1 MKKLE
6 QQELERLTSA
16 TKNLRDSRNTIA
28 DIEISLNHL
37 ESKKKAVLFN
47 AEQAAEEL
55 NNIQGELQ
63 EKYGNV
69 LIDVVTGEIKEENDN
84 SEN

>member
-6 QQELERLTSA
+6 DQELERLNNA
-16 TKNLRDSRNTIA
+16 TKSLRDARTMIA
-28 DIEISLNHL
+28 DIELSMHRLK
-37 ESKKKAVLFN
+37 SKKQSVLFN

-69 LIDVVTGEIKEENDN
+69 LIDTQTGEIKEDNHDN
-84 SEN
+84 S

>member
-28 DIEISLNHL
+28 DIEISLNRL

>member
-6 QQELERLTSA
+6 EQELERLNNA
-16 TKNLRDSRNTIA
+16 TKSLREARNTIA
-28 DIEISLNHL
+28 DIEISAHRL
-37 ESKKKAVLFN
+37 ESRKKSVLFN

-69 LIDVVTGEIKEENDN
+69 LIDVTTGEIKEDNHDN
-84 SEN
+84 S

>member
-16 TKNLRDSRNTIA
+16 TKNLRDARNTIA
-28 DIEISLNHL
+28 DIEISLNRL

-63 EKYGNV
+63 ERYGNV
-69 LIDVVTGEIKEENDN
+69 LIDVVTGEIKDENI
-84 SEN
+84 S

>member
-6 QQELERLTSA
+6 DQELERLNNA
-16 TKNLRDSRNTIA
+16 TKSLREARATIA
-28 DIEISLNHL
+28 DIEISTYRL

-55 NNIQGELQ
+55 NTIQGELQ

-69 LIDVVTGEIKEENDN
+69 LIDTQTGEIKEDNNDN
-84 SEN
+84 S

>member
-6 QQELERLTSA
+6 EQELSRLNET
-16 TKNLRDSRNTIA
+16 TKGLREARTTIA
-28 DIEISLNHL
+28 DIEISLNRL
-37 ESKKKAVLFN
+37 KTQKQSVLFN
-47 AEQAAEEL
+47 AEKFAEEL

-69 LIDVVTGEIKEENDN
+69 LIDTVTGEIKEQNAN
-84 SEN
+84 S

>member
-28 DIEISLNHL
+28 DIEISLNRL

-63 EKYGNV
+63 ERYGNV

>member
-6 QQELERLTSA
+6 DQELERLNNA
-16 TKNLRDSRNTIA
+16 TKSLREARNTIA
-28 DIEISLNHL
+28 DIEISTYRL
-37 ESKKKAVLFN
+37 ETKKKAVLFN

-69 LIDVVTGEIKEENDN
+69 LIDVTTGEIKEDNHDN
-84 SEN
+84 S

>member
-6 QQELERLTSA
+6 EQELDRLNNA
-16 TKNLRDSRNTIA
+16 TKSLREARNTIA
-28 DIEISLNHL
+28 DIEISAYRL
-37 ESKKKAVLFN
+37 ETKKKAVLFN

-63 EKYGNV
+63 AKYGNV
-69 LIDVVTGEIKEENDN
+69 LIDITTGEIKEDNHDN
-84 SEN
+84 S

>member
-6 QQELERLTSA
+6 DQELERLNNA
-16 TKNLRDSRNTIA
+16 TKSLREARATIA
-28 DIEISLNHL
+28 DIEISTYRL

-47 AEQAAEEL
+47 AEQSAEEL
-55 NNIQGELQ
+55 NAIQGELQ

-69 LIDVVTGEIKEENDN
+69 LIDTQTGEIKEDNNDN
-84 SEN
+84 S

>member
-6 QQELERLTSA
+6 EQELERLNNA
-16 TKNLRDSRNTIA
+16 TKSLREARNTIA
-28 DIEISLNHL
+28 DIEISAHRL
-37 ESKKKAVLFN
+37 ESRKKAVLFN

-69 LIDVVTGEIKEENDN
+69 LIDVTTGEIKEDNHDN
-84 SEN
+84 S

>member
-6 QQELERLTSA
+6 QDELSRLTNA
-16 TKNLRDSRNTIA
+16 TKNLRDARNTIA
-28 DIEISLNHL
+28 DIEISLNRL
-37 ESKKKAVLFN
+37 ETRKKSSLFN

-63 EKYGNV
+63 ERYGNV
-69 LIDVVTGEIKEENDN
+69 LIDVITGEIKEENDN
-84 SEN
+84 PKN

>member
-16 TKNLRDSRNTIA
+16 TKNLRDARNTIA
-28 DIEISLNHL
+28 DIEISLNRL

-63 EKYGNV
+63 ERYGNV

>member
-28 DIEISLNHL
+28 DIEISLNRL

-69 LIDVVTGEIKEENDN
+69 LIDVVTGEIKDENI
-84 SEN
+84 S

>member
-6 QQELERLTSA
+6 EQELERLNNA
-16 TKNLRDSRNTIA
+16 TKSLREARATIA
-28 DIEISLNHL
+28 DIEISTYRLD
-37 ESKKKAVLFN
+37 SKKKAVLFN

-55 NNIQGELQ
+55 NTIQGELQ

-69 LIDVVTGEIKEENDN
+69 LIDTQTGEIKEDNNDN
-84 SEN
+84 S

>member
-6 QQELERLTSA
+6 EQELERLNNA
-16 TKNLRDSRNTIA
+16 TKSLREARNTIA
-28 DIEISLNHL
+28 DIEISAHRL
-37 ESKKKAVLFN
+37 ESRKTAVLFN

-69 LIDVVTGEIKEENDN
+69 LIDVTTGEIKEDNHDN
-84 SEN
+84 S

>member
-6 QQELERLTSA
+6 NQELERLNNA
-16 TKNLRDSRNTIA
+16 TKSLREARATIA
-28 DIEISLNHL
+28 DIEISAYRL

-55 NNIQGELQ
+55 NTIQGELQ
-63 EKYGNV
+63 AKYGNV
-69 LIDVVTGEIKEENDN
+69 LIDTQTGEIKEDNHDN
-84 SEN
+84 S

>member
-6 QQELERLTSA
+6 DQELERLNNA
-16 TKNLRDSRNTIA
+16 TKSLREARATIA
-28 DIEISLNHL
+28 DIEISTYRLD
-37 ESKKKAVLFN
+37 SKKKAVLFN

-55 NNIQGELQ
+55 NTIQGELQ

-69 LIDVVTGEIKEENDN
+69 LIDTQTGEIKEDNNDN
-84 SEN
+84 S

>member
-6 QQELERLTSA
+6 DQELERLNNA
-16 TKNLRDSRNTIA
+16 TKSLREARATIA
-28 DIEISLNHL
+28 DIEISTYRL

-55 NNIQGELQ
+55 NNIQEELQ
-63 EKYGNV
+63 AKYGNV
-69 LIDVVTGEIKEENDN
+69 LIDTQTGEIKEDNNDN
-84 SEN
+84 S

>member
-16 TKNLRDSRNTIA
+16 TKNLRDARNTIA
-28 DIEISLNHL
+28 DIEISLNRL

>member
-28 DIEISLNHL
+28 DIEISLNRL

-63 EKYGNV
+63 ERYGNV
-69 LIDVVTGEIKEENDN
+69 IIDVVTGEIKDEKI
-84 SEN
+84 S

>member
-6 QQELERLTSA
+6 EQELERLNNA
-16 TKNLRDSRNTIA
+16 TKSLREARNTIA
-28 DIEISLNHL
+28 DIEISAHRL
-37 ESKKKAVLFN
+37 ESRKKAVLFN
-47 AEQAAEEL
+47 AEQASEAL

-69 LIDVVTGEIKEENDN
+69 LIDITTGEIKEDNHDN
-84 SEN
+84 S

>member
-6 QQELERLTSA
+6 EQELERLNNA
-16 TKNLRDSRNTIA
+16 TKSLREARNTIA
-28 DIEISLNHL
+28 DIEISAYRL
-37 ESKKKAVLFN
+37 ETKKKAVLFN

-63 EKYGNV
+63 ARYGNV
-69 LIDVVTGEIKEENDN
+69 LIDITTGEIKEDNHDN
-84 SEN
+84 S

>member
-6 QQELERLTSA
+6 DQELERLNNA
-16 TKNLRDSRNTIA
+16 TKSLREARNTIA
-28 DIEISLNHL
+28 DIEISAYRL
-37 ESKKKAVLFN
+37 ETKKKAVLFN

-63 EKYGNV
+63 ARYGNV
-69 LIDVVTGEIKEENDN
+69 LIDITTGEIKEDNHDN
-84 SEN
+84 S

>member
-6 QQELERLTSA
+6 DQELERLNNA
-16 TKNLRDSRNTIA
+16 TKSLREARATIA
-28 DIEISLNHL
+28 DIEISTYRLD
-37 ESKKKAVLFN
+37 SKKKAVLFN

-55 NNIQGELQ
+55 NTIQGELQ

-69 LIDVVTGEIKEENDN
+69 LIDTQTGEIKEDNHDN
-84 SEN
+84 S

>member
-6 QQELERLTSA
+6 EQELERLNNA
-16 TKNLRDSRNTIA
+16 TKSLREARATIA
-28 DIEISLNHL
+28 DIEISTYRLD
-37 ESKKKAVLFN
+37 SKKKAVLFN

-55 NNIQGELQ
+55 NTIQGELQ

-69 LIDVVTGEIKEENDN
+69 LIDTQTGEIKEDNHDN
-84 SEN
+84 S

>member
-6 QQELERLTSA
+6 EQELERLNNAPKS
-16 TKNLRDSRNTIA
+16 LREARNTIA
-28 DIEISLNHL
+28 DIEISAYRL
-37 ESKKKAVLFN
+37 ETKKKAVLFN

-63 EKYGNV
+63 ARYGNV
-69 LIDVVTGEIKEENDN
+69 LIDITTGEIKEDNHDN
-84 SEN
+84 S

>member
-6 QQELERLTSA
+6 DQELERLTNA
-16 TKNLRDSRNTIA
+16 TKSLREARNTIA
-28 DIEISLNHL
+28 DIEISTYRL
-37 ESKKKAVLFN
+37 ETKKKAVLFN

-69 LIDVVTGEIKEENDN
+69 LIDVATGEIKEDNHDN
-84 SEN
+84 S

>member
-6 QQELERLTSA
+6 DQELERLNNA
-16 TKNLRDSRNTIA
+16 TKSLREARATIA
-28 DIEISLNHL
+28 DIEISTYRL

-55 NNIQGELQ
+55 NTIQGELQ

-69 LIDVVTGEIKEENDN
+69 LIDTQTGEIKEDNHDN
-84 SEN
+84 S